1 MYQAGADIVYHAA
14 GGSGG
19 GVFQAAKAAG
29 KLRHRRR
36 LRPGQL
42 TRYAAVSRRHHHLD
56 DQEGRR
62 RGLRLH
68 HLDQGRRSSQA
79 GNKVF
84 DLKAG
89 GIDYSTTGGQIDD
102 IKGQLDEFK
111 QKIISGEI
119 KVPTTP

>member
-1 MYQAGADIVYHAA
+1 MTSMIKKVDVA
-14 GGSGG
+14 
-19 GVFQAAKAAG
+19 VFDYITSIKDG
-29 KLRHRRR
+29 KF
-36 LRPGQL
+36 Q
-42 TRYAAVSRRHHHLD
+42 S
-56 DQEGRR
+56 
-62 RGLRLH
+62 
-68 HLDQGRRSSQA
+68 